1 MWPESDKKVFRDF
14 FANPAPALL
23 EQVGGAAVAGLGRDL
38 LGGVDSLTLT
48 QTHTKAFV
56 ELLL

>member
-1 MWPESDKKVFRDF
+1 LPTPLPLYLNKSEEPPWPV
-14 FANPAPALL
+14 L
-23 EQVGGAAVAGLGRDL
+23 AVIF